1 MYKKTVTFTSKVSN
15 FTDGTVS
22 AQIQAEN
29 DIVNQLAQWL
39 LLQMP
44 SMQQLE
50 KVAIGD
56 NMWAHFPMYAE
67 DTDVPDA
74 PSYDINKIYKVLTD
88 VFIFGVNTNNFCCG
102 LCADNHILR
111 FAPTSSFAKAVELN
125 TATPRSRSIPQIQ
138 LRSVRSN
145 KNRVQNKG
153 ALDLFT
159 FPTNSDDIVLEL
171 EFWKSTTT
179 LIISSKLSRD
189 FVYFT
194 ALTESTTGGFGFAH
208 SPTGEGYS
216 EIYTTGACFYSFYEA
231 LQASTEQPSVQ
242 TGPSK
247 EICLTYDYSTNFNP
261 YFWMS
266 NNYGAYP
273 YTSTG
278 EPYYSYYIPT
288 AVWMHI
294 LPIPIGDKN
303 PTTQFITPTYFY
315 YTGFPRI
322 DYGQICMR
330 KVLAPN
336 LNVDS
341 GLKLV
346 YTPGMLYRKNIY
358 LVNDKAYLCLGN
370 GWCSGFIEV
379 ADQGQ

>member
-44 SMQQLE
+44 SIQQLE
-50 KVAIGD
+50 KVTIGD
-56 NMWAHFPMYAE
+56 DMWAHFPMYAE
-67 DTDVPDA
+67 DTDVPQA
-74 PSYDINKIYKVLTD
+74 PAHDIAKIYKELTD
-88 VFIFGVNTNNFCCG
+88 VFTFGVNANNFCCG
-102 LCADNHILR
+102 MCADNHILR

-125 TATPRSRSIPQIQ
+125 TATPRQRNIPQIQ
-138 LRSVRSN
+138 LRSTWIRS
-145 KNRVQNKG
+145 KSRMQSKG
-153 ALDLFT
+153 ALDLFN

-171 EFWKSTTT
+171 EFWKSATT
-179 LIISSKLSRD
+179 LVIGSKLNKD

-194 ALTESTTGGFGFAH
+194 TLTESTTGGFGLVHDENETNNFNI
-208 SPTGEGYS
+208 TGV
-216 EIYTTGACFYSFYEA
+216 CFYSFYEP
-231 LQASTEQPSVQ
+231 LQASTEQPAIQSQ
-242 TGPSK
+242 PSK
-247 EICLTYDYSTNFNP
+247 EICLTYNYSTNYNP
-261 YFWMS
+261 YFWAS
-266 NNYGAYP
+266 DAVSATPYQAPYANINYF
-273 YTSTG
+273 
-278 EPYYSYYIPT
+278 IPT

-294 LPIPIGDKN
+294 LPIPIGMEN
-303 PTTQFITPTYFY
+303 PIEGFIIPTKLY

-336 LNVDS
+336 LNIDT

-346 YTPGMLYRKNIY
+346 YTPGMLYCKNIY

>member
-1 MYKKTVTFTSKVSN
+1 MYKKTITFTSKVSN

-56 NMWAHFPMYAE
+56 DMWAHFPMYAE

-74 PSYDINKIYKVLTD
+74 PSYDICNIYEALTD

-125 TATPRSRSIPQIQ
+125 TATPRKRSIPQIQ

-145 KNRVQNKG
+145 KNRVQSKG

-171 EFWKSTTT
+171 EFWKSPTT
-179 LIISSKLSRD
+179 LIISSKQTRD

-208 SPTGEGYS
+208 SPTGAGYS
-216 EIYTTGACFYSFYEA
+216 EIYTTGACFYSFYES

-242 TGPSK
+242 TEPSK

-266 NNYGAYP
+266 KNYGAYP

-278 EPYYSYYIPT
+278 APDYAYYIPT
-288 AVWMHI
+288 AVWMHT
-294 LPIPIGDKN
+294 LPIPIGNEN
-303 PTTQFITPTYFY
+303 PTKQFIVPTYFR

-336 LNVDS
+336 INIDC

-358 LVNDKAYLCLGN
+358 LVNDKTYLCLGA

>member
-56 NMWAHFPMYAE
+56 DMWAHFPMYAE
-67 DTDVPDA
+67 DTDVPKA
-74 PSYDINKIYKVLTD
+74 PAYDINKIYKELTD
-88 VFIFGVNTNNFCCG
+88 VFTFGVNANNFCCG
-102 LCADNHILR
+102 MCADNHILR

-125 TATPRSRSIPQIQ
+125 TATPRQRNIPQIQ
-138 LRSVRSN
+138 LRSTRFRS
-145 KNRVQNKG
+145 KSRVQSKG
-153 ALDLFT
+153 ALDFLFN

-171 EFWKSTTT
+171 EFWKSATT
-179 LIISSKLSRD
+179 LVIGSKLNKD

-194 ALTESTTGGFGFAH
+194 TLTESTTGGFGLVHDENEINNFNI
-208 SPTGEGYS
+208 TGV
-216 EIYTTGACFYSFYEA
+216 CFYSFYEP
-231 LQASTEQPSVQ
+231 LQASTEQPASQ
-242 TGPSK
+242 SQPSK
-247 EICLTYDYSTNFNP
+247 EICLTYNYSTNYNP
-261 YFWMS
+261 YFWANDTEGS
-266 NNYGAYP
+266 TPYQAPYANINYF
-273 YTSTG
+273 
-278 EPYYSYYIPT
+278 IPT
-288 AVWMHI
+288 AIWMHV
-294 LPIPIGDKN
+294 LPIPIGMEN
-303 PTTQFITPTYFY
+303 PIKDFIIPTKLY

-346 YTPGMLYRKNIY
+346 YTPGMLYCKNIY

>member
-50 KVAIGD
+50 KVSIGD
-56 NMWAHFPMYAE
+56 EMWAHFPMYAE

-74 PSYDINKIYKVLTD
+74 PSYDIYNIYKVLTD

-125 TATPRSRSIPQIQ
+125 TATPRKRSIPQIQ
-138 LRSVRSN
+138 LRQARVN
-145 KNRVQNKG
+145 NNRVYAKG

-159 FPTNSDDIVLEL
+159 FPTTSDDIVLEL
-171 EFWKSTTT
+171 EFWKSATT
-179 LIISSKLSRD
+179 LIISSKPTRD

-194 ALTESTTGGFGFAH
+194 ALTESTTGGFGFAR
-208 SPTGEGYS
+208 STTGTDYANF
-216 EIYTTGACFYSFYEA
+216 YNTGACFYSFYES
-231 LQASTEQPSVQ
+231 LQASTEQPEYQSR
-242 TGPSK
+242 PSK
-247 EICLTYDYSTNFNP
+247 EICLTYNYSTSFNP

-266 NNYGAYP
+266 NNYAAFP
-273 YTSTG
+273 YTGTG
-278 EPYYSYYIPT
+278 ETSVNYYIPT
-288 AVWMHI
+288 AVWMHT
-294 LPIPIGDKN
+294 LPIPIGMQD
-303 PTTQFITPTYFY
+303 PTTQFIVPTYFW

-336 LNVDS
+336 LNIDT

-346 YTPGMLYRKNIY
+346 YTPGMLYRKSIY
-358 LVNDKAYLCLGN
+358 LVNDKAYLCFGH

-379 ADQGQ
+379 ADQG

>member
-1 MYKKTVTFTSKVSN
+1 MYKKTITFTSKVSN

-22 AQIQAEN
+22 ARIQAEN

-56 NMWAHFPMYAE
+56 DMWAHYPMYAE
-67 DTDVPDA
+67 DTDVPKA
-74 PSYDINKIYKVLTD
+74 LSTDINKIYKVLTD
-88 VFIFGVNTNNFCCG
+88 VFIFGVNANNFCCG
-102 LCADNHILR
+102 MCADNHILR

-125 TATPRSRSIPQIQ
+125 TATPRERNIPQIQ
-138 LRSVRSN
+138 LRSLSN
-145 KNRVQNKG
+145 RNNSRMQSKG

-171 EFWKSTTT
+171 EFWKSATT
-179 LIISSKLSRD
+179 LIIGSKLNKD
-189 FVYFT
+189 FIYFT
-194 ALTESTTGGFGFAH
+194 VLTESTTGGFGLVH
-208 SPTGEGYS
+208 DDNETGYS
-216 EIYTTGACFYSFYEA
+216 NTTGVCFYSFYES
-231 LQASTEQPSVQ
+231 LQASTEQPDSQ
-242 TGPSK
+242 TNPSK
-247 EICLTYDYSTNFNP
+247 EICLTYNYATNYNP
-261 YFWMS
+261 YFWGS
-266 NNYGAYP
+266 DVSP
-273 YTSTG
+273 YT
-278 EPYYSYYIPT
+278 PYSAPYPNANYCIPT

-294 LPIPIGDKN
+294 LPIPIGMED
-303 PTTQFITPTYFY
+303 PSAEFILPTYFY
-315 YTGFPRI
+315 CTGFPRI

-336 LNVDS
+336 LNVDT

-346 YTPGMLYRKNIY
+346 YTPGMLYCKNIY
-358 LVNDKAYLCLGN
+358 LVNNKAYLCLGK

-379 ADQGQ
+379 ADQG

>member
-50 KVAIGD
+50 KVSIGD
-56 NMWAHFPMYAE
+56 DMWARFPMYAE
-67 DTDVPDA
+67 DTDVPKA
-74 PSYDINKIYKVLTD
+74 PSADINKIYKVLTD
-88 VFIFGVNTNNFCCG
+88 VFIFGVDVNNFCCG
-102 LCADNHILR
+102 MCADNHILR

-125 TATPRSRSIPQIQ
+125 TATPRERNIPQIQ
-138 LRSVRSN
+138 LRSLAG
-145 KNRVQNKG
+145 KNNSRCQSKG
-153 ALDLFT
+153 ALDFFT

-171 EFWKSTTT
+171 EFWKSATT
-179 LIISSKLSRD
+179 LVIGSKLNKD

-194 ALTESTTGGFGFAH
+194 ALTESTTGGFGLVHYNYEVNNANLN
-208 SPTGEGYS
+208 
-216 EIYTTGACFYSFYEA
+216 GACLYSFYEP
-231 LQASTEQPSVQ
+231 LQASMEQPNSQ
-242 TGPSK
+242 IQPSK
-247 EICLTYDYSTNFNP
+247 TICLTYNYATNYNP
-261 YFWMS
+261 YFWGS
-266 NNYGAYP
+266 DNVNYTPYINPSANANN
-273 YTSTG
+273 
-278 EPYYSYYIPT
+278 YIPT
-288 AVWMHI
+288 AVWMHT
-294 LPIPIGDKN
+294 LPIPIGMQD
-303 PTTQFITPTYFY
+303 PTKEYIIATKFY

-336 LNVDS
+336 LNIDS

-346 YTPGMLYRKNIY
+346 YTPGMLYCKNIY
-358 LVNDKAYLCLGN
+358 LVNDKAYLCLGD

-379 ADQGQ
+379 VDQGQ

>member
-1 MYKKTVTFTSKVSN
+1 MYKKTVTFTSKVSD
-15 FTDGTVS
+15 FTDGTVT

-50 KVAIGD
+50 KVTIGD
-56 NMWAHFPMYAE
+56 DMWAHFPMYAE
-67 DTDVPDA
+67 GTNVPSG
-74 PSYDINKIYKVLTD
+74 PSSDLSGVYKVLTD
-88 VFIFGVNTNNFCCG
+88 IFVFGANANNFCCG

-125 TATPRSRSIPQIQ
+125 TATRRERAIPQIQ
-138 LRSVRSN
+138 LRSTLRN
-145 KNRVQNKG
+145 AIRVKAKG
-153 ALDLFT
+153 ASDLFT
-159 FPTNSDDIVLEL
+159 FPTNSDDIVVEL
-171 EFWKSTTT
+171 EYWKSATT
-179 LIISSKLSRD
+179 LVIGSKLNKD

-194 ALTESTTGGFGFAH
+194 ALTKSTTGGFGFVHDNQTTA
-208 SPTGEGYS
+208 YS
-216 EIYTTGACFYSFYEA
+216 ALAGVCFYSFYEP
-231 LQASTEQPSVQ
+231 LLASPEQPDAQ
-242 TGPSK
+242 TVPSK
-247 EICLTYDYSTNFNP
+247 EICLTYNYATNFNP
-261 YFWMS
+261 YFWASVVYYDAPYGS
-266 NNYGAYP
+266 NTLDYGAH
-273 YTSTG
+273 
-278 EPYYSYYIPT
+278 IPT
-288 AVWMHI
+288 AVWLHI
-294 LPIPIGDKN
+294 LPIPIGMEN
-303 PTTQFITPTYFY
+303 PTMTFILPTYFY
-315 YTGFPRI
+315 CTGFPRI

-346 YTPGMLYRKNIY
+346 YTPGMLYCKNIY

-379 ADQGQ
+379 ADQG

>member
-56 NMWAHFPMYAE
+56 DMWAHFPMYAE
-67 DTDVPDA
+67 STSVPPGASSDL
-74 PSYDINKIYKVLTD
+74 SGVYKVLTD
-88 VFIFGVNTNNFCCG
+88 IFIFGVNANNFCCG
-102 LCADNHILR
+102 MCADDHVLR

-125 TATPRSRSIPQIQ
+125 TVTPMNRAIPQIQ
-138 LRSVRSN
+138 LRSTVRN
-145 KNRVQNKG
+145 AIRVKAKG
-153 ALDLFT
+153 ASDLFT
-159 FPTNSDDIVLEL
+159 FPTNYDDIVVEL
-171 EFWKSTTT
+171 EYWKSATT
-179 LIISSKLSRD
+179 LVIGSKLNKD
-189 FVYFT
+189 FVFF
-194 ALTESTTGGFGFAH
+194 ASLTESTTGGFGFVHDQGSARYD
-208 SPTGEGYS
+208 PLAGV
-216 EIYTTGACFYSFYEA
+216 CFYSFYES
-231 LQASTEQPSVQ
+231 LQASPEQPDAQSV
-242 TGPSK
+242 PPK
-247 EICLTYDYSTNFNP
+247 EICLTYNYSTNYNP

-266 NNYGAYP
+266 SVYYDAP
-273 YTSTG
+273 YAGNDIAVGSH
-278 EPYYSYYIPT
+278 IPT
-288 AVWMHI
+288 AIWMHT
-294 LPIPIGDKN
+294 LPIPIGMGD
-303 PTTQFITPTYFY
+303 PTKTAEIVPTYFY
-315 YTGFPRI
+315 CTGFPRI

-346 YTPGMLYRKNIY
+346 YTPGMLYCKNIY

-379 ADQGQ
+379 ADQG

>member
-22 AQIQAEN
+22 ARIQAEN
-29 DIVNQLAQWL
+29 DVVNQMAQWL

-44 SMQQLE
+44 SMHQLE

-56 NMWAHFPMYAE
+56 DMWAHFPMYAE
-67 DTDVPDA
+67 NTSVPKG
-74 PSYDINKIYKVLTD
+74 PSSDLSGQYMALTD

-111 FAPTSSFAKAVELN
+111 FAPTSSFAKALELN
-125 TATPRSRSIPQIQ
+125 TSTPRERAIPQIQ
-138 LRSVRSN
+138 LRSTTRNAIRVRA
-145 KNRVQNKG
+145 KG
-153 ALDLFT
+153 SSDLFT
-159 FPTNSDDIVLEL
+159 FPTNYDDIVVEL
-171 EFWKSTTT
+171 EYWKSSTT
-179 LIISSKLSRD
+179 LVIGSKLNKEL
-189 FVYFT
+189 VYFT
-194 ALTESTTGGFGFAH
+194 ALTESTTGGFGFVHNEETNTYNAND
-208 SPTGEGYS
+208 
-216 EIYTTGACFYSFYEA
+216 GACFYSFYES
-231 LQASTEQPSVQ
+231 LQASPEQPNYQSA
-242 TGPSK
+242 PSK
-247 EICLTYDYSTNFNP
+247 EICLIYNYSTNYNP
-261 YFWMS
+261 YFWMGS
-266 NNYGAYP
+266 GYSEAP
-273 YTSTG
+273 YAGNGINVSTR
-278 EPYYSYYIPT
+278 IPT

-294 LPIPIGDKN
+294 LPISIGMED
-303 PTTQFITPTYFY
+303 PTNTFIIPTYFY
-315 YTGFPRI
+315 CTGFPRI

-336 LNVDS
+336 INVDS

-346 YTPGMLYRKNIY
+346 YTPGMLYCKNIY